1 MIRALLL
8 ILLIAASLAIAAGGI
23 AWNESRR
30 EAVLKAQELTGGN
43 IENGRRALQAFGCVA
58 CHTIPGIRL
67 ARGKVGPK
75 LEGLSERVYIAGV
88 LPNTPENLI
97 SWIQHPRRID
107 PKTAMPETGIGPAD
121 ARDAAAYLYSLD

>member
-8 ILLIAASLAIAAGGI
+8 ILLVGVGLALAAGGI
-23 AWNESRR
+23 ARSVERR
-30 EAVLKAQELTGGN
+30 EAVRTAQELTGGN
-43 IENGRRALQAFGCVA
+43 VENGRKALHAYGCVA

-75 LEGLSERVYIAGV
+75 LEGLRERVYIAGV

-97 SWIQHPRRID
+97 WWIQHPQSVD
-107 PKTAMPETGIGPAD
+107 PKTAMPETGIGPVD
-121 ARDAAAYLYSLD
+121 ARHVAAYLYSID